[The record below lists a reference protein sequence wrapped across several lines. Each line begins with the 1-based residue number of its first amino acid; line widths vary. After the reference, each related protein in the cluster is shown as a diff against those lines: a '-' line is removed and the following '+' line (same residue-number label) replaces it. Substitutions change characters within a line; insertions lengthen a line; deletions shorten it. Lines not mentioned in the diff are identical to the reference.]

1 MQSYRFLSAALSR
14 LVLAG
19 GLLAVPVVGHS
30 GTLQILNWV
39 PPTSPT
45 LATSSPADFITNT
58 KDPTRTVPMWLGTD
72 NSFSFAM
79 VGTDPTVKGPTQ
91 VTTINTKIIPLRF
104 SAPGPTV
111 FDPENVDK
119 CSPANT
125 PALNMV
131 QASPVFKAVKLKTG
145 ALGALGT
152 AQLPTLF
159 QKANFW
165 VPFIEPKGI
174 NPNYNV
180 LFSQVLTNRL
190 ETTKYTIQIGPALST
205 TLPYM
210 VTGTVPPKDPAWCN
224 SVAEIDVNDFDTL
237 VQTVLLPEL
246 KIVDVVPDV
255 LPIFLL
261 SNVVLYDSTAGCCIL
276 GYHNAYLSAI
286 TTGVFVN
293 RLQTYIVANYDS
305 TSCTTK
311 GCSASFTGAFPT
323 APDVV
328 ALSNMVAGWMDNPTT
343 LNPTPPWLGTING
356 VSACQEILEVA
367 YPPALSAVLP
377 VPITAPDGN
386 VYHVQDLAFKGWFY
400 GDGVTAGASANS
412 GFGGS
417 YSLFGT
423 LAVPNTSCP

>member
-1 MQSYRFLSAALSR
+1 
-14 LVLAG
+14 
-19 GLLAVPVVGHS
+19 
-30 GTLQILNWV
+30 
-39 PPTSPT
+39 
-45 LATSSPADFITNT
+45 
-58 KDPTRTVPMWLGTD
+58 
-72 NSFSFAM
+72 
-79 VGTDPTVKGPTQ
+79 
-91 VTTINTKIIPLRF
+91 
-104 SAPGPTV
+104 V

-131 QASPVFKAVKLKTG
+131 QSSPVFKPVKLKTG
-145 ALGALGT
+145 TLGTLGT
-152 AQLPTLF
+152 AQLPSLF

-165 VPFIEPKGI
+165 VPFIAPKGV

-180 LFSQVLTNRL
+180 SFSPVLTNRL
-190 ETTKYTIQIGPALST
+190 ETTKYTIQIGSAPST
-205 TLPYM
+205 VLPYV
-210 VTGTVPPKDPAWCN
+210 VTGTVATDPTWCN
-224 SVAEIDVNDFDTL
+224 PVAEISFDDFDTL

-261 SNVVLYDSTAGCCIL
+261 SNVVLYDPTAGCCIL

-311 GCSASFTGAFPT
+311 GCSGSFTGAFPG

-343 LNPTPPWLGTING
+343 LNPTPTWLGTING
-356 VSACQEILEVA
+356 VSACQDILEVA
-367 YPPALSAVLP
+367 YPPALSTTLFA
-377 VPITAPDGN
+377 ITAPDGN

-412 GFGGS
+412 GFGGV

-423 LAVPNTSCP
+423 LTSPNTSC